1 MPDLDPVYF
10 IIGSGR
16 SGTTL
21 LRVMLAGHP
30 QLFSP
35 PEMLLGFFEDMARR
49 KQFLDGAF
57 WTKGGLRRALMDLRG
72 VDVAT
77 AKAEVEAM
85 TDWSVH
91 DVYAHLQSLAGGR
104 TVVDK
109 CVHLGYLP
117 ELLAGVP
124 DRFPGARFLWIVRH
138 PGSVI
143 RSFEN
148 MPMAEVMLKVGPG
161 VESAEDAWNVA
172 NSNIRDFLA
181 TQPAESWTRIRYED
195 LVTDPR
201 STLQQVMDTFG
212 LPFDE
217 ALLTPYDG
225 DRMREGPKGA
235 RAIGDPNMA
244 GRGKLQ
250 PELAT
255 KWLDGFDP
263 RRVSSET
270 RTLAKS
276 LGYDLSELGLP
287 AMATLSDA
295 IGALWETAREL
306 EASIQVPNDLDAVE
320 GRRFLLRMVSES
332 VDNFV
337 EHTDVDRPRFRHAE
351 GPHRKMFAD
360 NPDTDYLQAPI
371 SLAGGRTYRLTG
383 RIPPGTTYVG
393 VLLYGK
399 GGRIGNRLTDAT
411 LPLDE
416 DGNFS
421 LLISA
426 DAAQAPDLLGDGDE
440 RQVMVRQYYTD
451 RAVEPPVELQIE
463 LLGEVPAPAPLDAAD
478 MAKRLGL
485 SKRMLE
491 AIWKRTMQA
500 YKMASVGALNS
511 FLQLGAEALFP
522 TPDNVYQICWYR
534 FGQDQ
539 VMFVRGTLPKA
550 RYFSFVLCNLWME
563 SLDYTRHRVV
573 LNHGSIETDEDGSFE
588 IALAHRDPGHPNWID
603 TAGHHAGYL
612 IARSLLPEGD
622 PPDYSIQVMYEHEWA
637 ALKASRE

>member
-1 MPDLDPVYF
+1 LSDLDPVFF

-21 LRVMLAGHP
+21 LRVMLDGHP
-30 QLFSP
+30 QLFAP
-35 PEMLLGFFEDMARR
+35 PEMLLAFFDRMQDR
-49 KQFLDGAF
+49 KTFLESAF
-57 WTKGGLRRALMDLRG
+57 WTKGGLRRALMNLEGID
-72 VDVAT
+72 VDT

-85 TDWSVH
+85 TDQDVS
-91 DVYAHLQSLAGGR
+91 DVYRRLQSLMNGR
-104 TVVDK
+104 TLVDK

-117 ELLAGVP
+117 EMLASVP

-148 MPMAEVMLKVGPG
+148 MPMAEVMLQVGPG
-161 VESAEDAWNVA
+161 VENAEDAWNIA
-172 NSNIRDFLA
+172 NTNIRDFLA
-181 TQPAESWTRIRYED
+181 TQPDDTWTLIRYED
-195 LVTDPR
+195 LVTEPR
-201 STLQQVMDTFG
+201 ATLQKAMDVFG

-217 ALLTPYDG
+217 ALLTPYEG

-263 RRVSSET
+263 RRVSSDT

-287 AMATLSDA
+287 PMAALSDA
-295 IGALWETAREL
+295 ITSLWDTAREL
-306 EASIQVPNDLDAVE
+306 EASIRVPNDLDAVE
-320 GRRFLLRMVSES
+320 GRRFLLRMLSES
-332 VDNFV
+332 IDTFV
-337 EHTDVDRPRFRHAE
+337 EHTDIDRPVFRHAE
-351 GPHRKMFAD
+351 GPHRKMFGD

-371 SLAGGRTYRLTG
+371 SLKDGRAYRLTG

-393 VLLYGK
+393 ILYYGK

-411 LPLDE
+411 LPLDD
-416 DGNFS
+416 DGRFS
-421 LLISA
+421 LVLSTDPERA
-426 DAAQAPDLLGDGDE
+426 DLLADGDE
-440 RQVMVRQYYTD
+440 RQILVRQYYTD
-451 RAVEPPVELQIE
+451 RAKEPPVEMSIE
-463 LLGEVPAPAPLDAAD
+463 LLGDIPPPTPLDPAD
-478 MAKRLGL
+478 MAFRLGL
-485 SKRMLE
+485 SKRMLS
-491 AIWKRTMQA
+491 AIFKRTLDA
-500 YKMASVGALNS
+500 HKMVSMAALNQ
-511 FLQLGAEALFP
+511 FVQIPAEALFP
-522 TPDNVYQICWYR
+522 TPDNTYQVCWYR
-534 FGQDQ
+534 FGGDQ
-539 VMFVRGTLPKA
+539 VMFVRGKLPKA

-573 LNHGSIETDEDGSFE
+573 LNHGTIQADADGNFE
-588 IALAHRDPGHPNWID
+588 IALAHTDPGHPNWLD

-612 IARSLLPEGD
+612 IARSLLLESEPPE
-622 PPDYSIQVMYEHEWA
+622 YTIQVMYDKEWEA
-637 ALKASRE
+637 TKAN

>member
-1 MPDLDPVYF
+1 LADLDPVFF
-10 IIGSGR
+10 IVGSGR

-35 PEMLLGFFEDMARR
+35 PEMILAIFEQMAMR
-49 KQFLDGAF
+49 KQFLEGAF
-57 WTKGGLRRALMDLRG
+57 WTKGGLRRALMDLKG
-72 VDVAT
+72 VDVDA
-77 AKAEVEAM
+77 AKAEVAAM
-85 TDWSVH
+85 TDWSID
-91 DVYAHLQSLAGGR
+91 DVYRHLQSLSDGR
-104 TVVDK
+104 TLVDK

-117 ELLAGVP
+117 ELLEKVP
-124 DRFPGARFLWIVRH
+124 ERFPGARFLWIVRH

-161 VESAEDAWNVA
+161 VENAEDAWNVA

-201 STLQQVMDTFG
+201 ATLQQAMDCFG
-212 LPFDE
+212 LPFHD
-217 ALLTPYDG
+217 ALLRPYDG

-255 KWLDGFDP
+255 KWLEGFDP
-263 RRVSSET
+263 RRVSSDT
-270 RTLAKS
+270 RTLARS
-276 LGYDLSELGLP
+276 FGYDLSELDLP
-287 AMATLSDA
+287 PMAALSDA

-306 EASIQVPNDLDAVE
+306 EASIQVPGDLDAVE

-371 SLAGGRTYRLTG
+371 SLKDGRAYRLTG
-383 RIPPGTTYVG
+383 RVPPGTTYVG
-393 VLLYGK
+393 ILYYGK

-411 LPLDE
+411 LPMDA

-421 LLISA
+421 LLLSA
-426 DAAQAPDLLGDGDE
+426 DPGSGADLLGEGDE

-451 RAVEPPVELQIE
+451 RATEPPVELHIE
-463 LLGEVPAPAPLDAAD
+463 LVGDVPPPRPLDPTL
-478 MAKRLGL
+478 MAKQLGL
-485 SKRMLE
+485 SKRMLQ
-491 AIWKRTMQA
+491 AIWKRSMQA
-500 YKMASVGALNS
+500 YSMASTAALNR
-511 FLQLGAEALFP
+511 FMQIPAESLFP
-522 TPDNVYQICWYR
+522 TPDNVYQVCWYR
-534 FGQDQ
+534 FGRDQ
-539 VMFVRGTLPKA
+539 VMFVRGRLPKA

-563 SLDYTRHRVV
+563 SLDYTRHRVA
-573 LNHGSIETDEDGSFE
+573 LNHGSIHSDEDGNFE
-588 IALAHRDPGHPNWID
+588 IALAHRDPGHPNWLD

-612 IARSLLPEGD
+612 IARSLLPEEEPGD
-622 PPDYSIQVMYEHEWA
+622 YTIQVMYEKEWEATKA
-637 ALKASRE
+637 AR